1 MRALADEK
9 AAVKRSVKRVAVVA
23 GLAVAAAV
31 LVPAW
36 LRHAGSSAEGPPPPP
51 TTPNQ
56 RVDSPALV
64 TPLAGDGRIGAR
76 DGAAAQAQFADPYG
90 LAWDPH
96 GTLYVSDAGD
106 NDSIRVLRP
115 DGTVATLAGGTEGFQ
130 DGQGAAAR
138 FNTPSGL
145 ALDAVGNLY
154 VADTGNHAVRKVT
167 PDGVVTT
174 LAGNGRPGWRDGP
187 GAQAQFDGPMGLA
200 IDAAGRVIVADAY
213 NDRIRA
219 IAPDGTV
226 TTIAGGTWPG
236 DVDGPGAQARLDTP
250 CGVLVRPDGRIVVA
264 DTRNDALREI
274 DAAGNVT
281 TLAQA
286 QPGNAFERMRRPVS
300 LARKANGLL
309 VIGTLAAELLELPPG
324 ANAALQPVFEPGT
337 RGVVRPTGL
346 AVGRDQALL
355 VADSASSRLHVVVNG
370 PPGGRTRIDGAVG
383 PAPDR
388 PLPATE
394 HRWPVRPQ
402 LAWHEVVGTIG
413 EDRGDGKGESR
424 DHFHD
429 GLDVRGDVGQEV
441 VAIAAGKV
449 SNPLSTW
456 AFGQLNEGLS
466 IGELGYIHMRVGR
479 GAKGVP
485 LDPARFVPVTD
496 EAGKLVRMRVR
507 RGARFE
513 AGEVLGTINPM
524 AHVHLRLGVSDY
536 GLNPL
541 LLAPR
546 DFVDTVPP
554 SIASV
559 EWRDAAG
566 VRLARREAGRLVVPQ
581 GDGSVV
587 VDAWDQV
594 DGNLPRRRLGL
605 YSLGFQWLRADG
617 SPVPGFE
624 APRTAIEFAR
634 LPPDDEVKTVYAD
647 KSGITV
653 QGSAETHFRYAIAHP
668 LSVCDPVATGCTPT
682 WLAPGDYVLRVV
694 AKDFS
699 GNTALRGR
707 DLPVRVVAETAVAA
721 ARP

>member
-1 MRALADEK
+1 MATA
-9 AAVKRSVKRVAVVA
+9 VAVVA
-23 GLAVAAAV
+23 AAAAC
-31 LVPAW
+31 AW
-36 LRHAGSSAEGPPPPP
+36 FMLSRVQLEGPPPPP
-51 TTPNQ
+51 PTPNQ
-56 RVDSPALV
+56 NMDRPALV
-64 TPLAGDGRIGAR
+64 TPLSGDGRIGGR

-96 GTLYVSDAGD
+96 GTLYVSDGGD
-106 NDSIRVLRP
+106 NDRIRVLRA
-115 DGTVATLAGGTEGFQ
+115 DGSVATLAGGVEGFL

-138 FNTPSGL
+138 FDTPSGI
-145 ALDAVGNLY
+145 ALDALGNLY
-154 VADTGNHAVRKVT
+154 VADTGNHAIRKVT
-167 PDGVVTT
+167 PAGAVTT
-174 LAGNGRPGWRDGP
+174 LAGTGHPGFRDGP
-187 GAQAQFDGPMGLA
+187 GAQAQFDGPMALA

-226 TTIAGGTWPG
+226 TTLAGGAGPG
-236 DVDGPGAQARLDTP
+236 DVDGPGAQARFDTP
-250 CGVLVRPDGRIVVA
+250 CAVLVEPGGRLLVA
-264 DTRNDALREI
+264 DTRNDALRAI

-286 QPGNAFERMRRPVS
+286 HLGNAFELMRRPTS
-300 LARKANGLL
+300 LARKQDGLL
-309 VIGTLAAELLELPPG
+309 VIGTLAGQLLEISPRAPNVML
-324 ANAALQPVFEPGT
+324 PVFDAGI
-337 RGVVRPTGL
+337 RGFVRPTGL
-346 AVGRDQALL
+346 AVGSGQRLL

-370 PPGGRTRIDGAVG
+370 PSNRETHVDGAVG

-388 PLPATE
+388 ALPAAE
-394 HRWPVRPQ
+394 HRWPLRPQ

-413 EDRGDGKGESR
+413 EDRGNGGSESR

-429 GLDVRGDVGQEV
+429 GLDVRGDIGQEV
-441 VAIAAGKV
+441 VAIASGKV
-449 SNPLSTW
+449 SNPLSTYG
-456 AFGQLNEGLS
+456 FGTINEGLS
-466 IGELGYIHMRVGR
+466 VDNLAYIHMHVGR

-485 LDPARFVPVTD
+485 LDPARFVPVLG
-496 EAGKLVRMRVR
+496 EFGKPQRMRVR
-507 RGARFE
+507 RGTRFA

-541 LLAPR
+541 LLEPR

-559 EWRDAAG
+559 EMRDAAG
-566 VRLARREAGRLVVPQ
+566 ARLARREAGRLVVPQ

-587 VDAWDQV
+587 VDAFDQV

-605 YSLGFQWLRADG
+605 YSLGFQWLHADG
-617 SPVPGFE
+617 TPVAGFE

-634 LPPDDEVKTVYAD
+634 LPPDDQVKTVYAER
-647 KSGITV
+647 SGITV
-653 QGSAETHFRYAIAHP
+653 QGSAETHFRYAVAHP
-668 LSVCDPVATGCTPT
+668 LSVCDPVATGCAPT
-682 WLAPGDYVLRVV
+682 WLPAGDYVLRVV

-699 GNTALRGR
+699 GNEAMRGR
-707 DLPVRVVAETAVAA
+707 DLAVRVVTETAGDP